1 MGNTVVIWNKNKR
14 DGNVAGSE
22 ITDHLDWLK
31 AKFGG
36 QVAYN
41 HTMKHFDLMPRDKQ
55 AKLREVFGSDDVFGN
70 F

>member
-1 MGNTVVIWNKNKR
+1 M
-14 DGNVAGSE
+14 AGSE